1 MTEIT
6 EQVAEV
12 TEVETTEVETEAKT
26 FSQEEVDKLLQQ
38 ESDRRVSKALE
49 TSKAKWEEEYKSKL
63 ETEKSEAERLA
74 TMTQEERFK
83 AEIEQQRK
91 EIEDERKQ
99 IVRERLEHQAI
110 KELASSSLPVNFSN
124 YVMADTADEV
134 STNIKSFQ
142 KEWSA
147 ALEKAV
153 EERLAGSTPKSSNK
167 QNGTITKEQFSKM
180 DYHARAKL
188 MNDDPEMV
196 KQLLAK

>member
-12 TEVETTEVETEAKT
+12 TEVEKVEVETEVKT

-63 ETEKSEAERLA
+63 ENERDQAGKLA

-91 EIEDERKQ
+91 ELEDERKQ
-99 IVRERLEHQAI
+99 MNRERLEHQAI

-124 YVMADTADEV
+124 YVMADTAEEV

-167 QNGTITKEQFSKM
+167 QNGNITKEQFSKL

-188 MNDDPEMV
+188 MNDDPELV